1 MPLFKAC
8 TLVLRHDVQ
17 TCQFLMPYVIQNVI
31 KTDGPALSLVR
42 QEIETVLKSG
52 HTSKEGEL
60 CIQAIFTLLDMLKA
74 FVTDL
79 KDQVARDEAS
89 GEILNRLQSSR
100 EFQECSIT

>member
-1 MPLFKAC
+1 
-8 TLVLRHDVQ
+8 
-17 TCQFLMPYVIQNVI
+17 MPYVIQNVI

-42 QEIETVLKSG
+42 QEIETVLKAG

-89 GEILNRLQSSR
+89 GAMLYWLLFSMELQLNTVVYYINSSILLRAS
-100 EFQECSIT
+100 FCVPT